1 MLRLR
6 ELRNQ
11 KGLDQKDIAIL
22 LNIGKGTI
30 SNWEVGRTEP
40 SIEYLTRL
48 AKYFEVSI
56 DYLIGNSNEMGII
69 EIDSNLSND
78 EKELINLYRKLS
90 FGDKNQLLG
99 FAKGLVY

>member
-6 ELRNQ
+6 ELRTQ

-30 SNWEVGRTEP
+30 SNWEVRTEP
-40 SIEYLTRL
+40 SIEYLTKL

-78 EKELINLYRKLS
+78 EQELINLYRRLS

>member
-6 ELRNQ
+6 ELRTQ
-11 KGLDQKDIAIL
+11 KGLEQKDIAVL

-40 SIEYLTRL
+40 SIEYLTKL

-56 DYLIGNSNEMGII
+56 DYLTGNSDEMGII
-69 EIDSNLSND
+69 EIASSLSND
-78 EKELINLYRKLS
+78 EQELINLYRKLS

>member
-6 ELRNQ
+6 ELRIQ
-11 KGLDQKDIAIL
+11 KGLDQKDIAVL

-56 DYLIGNSNEMGII
+56 DYLIGNSNEMGVI
-69 EIDSNLSND
+69 EIDTNLSND
-78 EKELINLYRKLS
+78 EQELINLYRKLS